1 MTATKPSNE
10 PRSGIVQTKTIDI
23 LHERCIGAG
32 NCAEVSPKYFDQS
45 DTDGTVV
52 QLREQVDDGDEF
64 SVQQAA
70 DVCPVGAIL
79 IKK

>member
-1 MTATKPSNE
+1 MQVTTDGKSI
-10 PRSGIVQTKTIDI
+10 GI

-52 QLREQVDDGDEF
+52 LRQQHIDDGDE
-64 SVQQAA
+64 STVQQAA
-70 DVCPVGAIL
+70 DVCPVTAIL
-79 IKK
+79 VE